1 MLRMDLKTRKQMKKY
16 HVQNYVKFKKDM
28 AEAIKRVPNV
38 DYKDLS
44 RDQMIIQFL
53 PLVEKL
59 ARRFSTSQQASGV
72 MSIMDIIQE
81 GNYGLCAGVDRIDWD
96 TILDSENQAKTLKS
110 FLAKRIKGAIRRE
123 IDKNRGSMR
132 IPEHK
137 LNEIRKDFGE
147 DKKMVSLFFNSVFTS
162 LDAGTPEQQAKAYN
176 IPDNIK
182 EYNKE
187 MLSAYIKSLMLQ
199 YLNPKEFQVLR
210 LSYGLDCDKHS
221 AKQIADILGIKGTS
235 SYVRVSQ
242 LKKQAIDKL
251 VENVPYSQVVDY
263 L

>member
-1 MLRMDLKTRKQMKKY
+1 MKKY
-16 HVQNYVKFKKDM
+16 HVQNYIRWKEDM
-28 AEAIKRVPNV
+28 ARAIKKVPDVN
-38 DYKDLS
+38 YKDLK
-44 RDQMIIQFL
+44 RDQLIVRFM

-59 ARRFSTSQQASGV
+59 ARRFSTAQQASGV

-81 GNYGLCAGVDRIDWD
+81 GNLGLCAGVDRIDWD
-96 TILDSENQAKTLKS
+96 TILVSENQAKTLKS

-162 LDAGTPEQQAKAYN
+162 LDDGTPEQQSNAYN
-176 IPDNIK
+176 IPDNVK

-187 MLSAYIKSLMLQ
+187 MLAAYIKALMLQ
-199 YLNPKEFQVLR
+199 YLNHKEFQVLR

-221 AKQIADILGIKGTS
+221 AKQIAEILGIKGTS

-242 LKKQAIDKL
+242 LKKQGIDKL
-251 VENVPYSQVVDY
+251 IEKVPYSQVVDY